1 MKRTEDDKI
10 NVLLISEGTYPFYG
24 GGISTWSHML
34 CDRVSNVHFNLYS
47 INAGYIPKPIFELSP
62 SVKEVIQVPLW
73 APDEP
78 QDYVSYKRDY
88 YKVVSKK
95 EETTSEVVQERFIPI
110 FEKFLQ
116 MVYEGSTDMKVLDV
130 VFYELWLYFQDYDYK
145 RTMQD
150 QAVWEA
156 FKYEATRKTEA
167 DGSYVASLFD
177 ITVGLRWLYRFLIPF
192 SIPIKKMDLCHITLS
207 GFPLIPA
214 LVLKYRYG
222 TPLMITEHGVYV
234 RERLLYINRSDYSYF
249 IKDFLIRLTETIT
262 RLSYYK
268 ADKILS
274 VNKFNITWELMYGAS
289 EDKIEITYNGV
300 DHEKFAPRQK
310 PEHLRGIPTVVAAA
324 RIFELKDVLTMIRS
338 CDVVRKKIP
347 NVRYLVY
354 GDKNAV
360 PEYTEQCEN
369 LIKQLKLENNFFLM
383 GYHSEPHLIFS
394 EGDISILTS
403 ISEGFP
409 FTVIESM
416 SCGVPVVATDV
427 GGVAEAID
435 EGSGFVCK
443 PRDPEAIG
451 KRVIQLLEDEELRK
465 TMSVHARKRVMENFT
480 LDIFIESY
488 ERIYEEVYQKQQPKK
503 QKIKKEL
510 SL

>member
-1 MKRTEDDKI
+1 MENSSNEKLS
-10 NVLLISEGTYPFYG
+10 VLLISEGTYPFYG

-34 CDRVSNVHFNLYS
+34 CQRVSNVEWSLYS
-47 INAGYIPKPIFELSP
+47 INAGFEPEPIFELSP
-62 SVKEVIQVPLW
+62 TVKEVIQVPLW

-78 QDYVSYKRDY
+78 QDYASFNKDY
-88 YKVVSKK
+88 YKVVKKK
-95 EETTSEVVQERFIPI
+95 EQTTPAVIKERFIPI
-110 FEKFLQ
+110 FERFIQL
-116 MVYEGSTDMKVLDV
+116 VYDETEDMKLLDY
-130 VFYELWLYFQDYDYK
+130 VFYEMWEYFQEYDYK
-145 RTMQD
+145 ETMQD
-150 QAVWEA
+150 RLVWEA
-156 FKYEATRKTEA
+156 FKNEATQETDE
-167 DGSYVASLFD
+167 DGSFSATLFD

-192 SIPIKKMDLCHITLS
+192 SIPIAKADLCHITLS

-249 IKDFLIRLTETIT
+249 IKDFLIKLTEAVT
-262 RLSYYK
+262 RLSYHK

-274 VNKFNITWELMYGAS
+274 VNKFNITWELMYGAQ

-300 DHEKFAPRQK
+300 DHEKFIPREK
-310 PEHLRGIPTVVAAA
+310 PAHLEGLPTVVAAA

-338 CDVVRKKIP
+338 CAVVREQIP
-347 NVRYLVY
+347 NVQYLVY

-360 PEYTEQCEN
+360 PEYTKKCED
-369 LIKQLKLENNFFLM
+369 LIKELKLEKNFFLK
-383 GYHSEPHLIFS
+383 GYHSQPHLIFS

-409 FTVIESM
+409 FTVLESM

-435 EGSGFVCK
+435 ENSGFVCK
-443 PRDPEAIG
+443 PRDPKAIG
-451 KRVIQLLEDEELRK
+451 EKVIKLLSDKELRDSMSRNGRQRVID
-465 TMSVHARKRVMENFT
+465 NFT
-480 LDIFIESY
+480 LDIFIDAY
-488 ERIYEEVYQKQQPKK
+488 EKVYQGVYDNHKNSL
-503 QKIKKEL
+503 KEEAL
-510 SL
+510 Q

>member
-1 MKRTEDDKI
+1 
-10 NVLLISEGTYPFYG
+10 
-24 GGISTWSHML
+24 ML
-34 CDRVSNVHFNLYS
+34 CERVSNVEWTLYS
-47 INAGYIPKPIFELSP
+47 INAGFEPKPIFDLSP
-62 SVKEVIQVPLW
+62 SIKEVIQVPLW

-78 QDYVSYKRDY
+78 QDYMSFSQDY
-88 YKVVSKK
+88 YKVVNKK
-95 EETTSEVVQERFIPI
+95 EHTTPMIIKERFVPIFERFI
-110 FEKFLQ
+110 Q
-116 MVYEGSTDMKVLDV
+116 AVYHGTQDMRMLDV
-130 VFYELWLYFQDYDYK
+130 VFYDMWEYFQKFDYK
-145 RTMQD
+145 ETMQD
-150 QAVWEA
+150 YAVWEA
-156 FKYEATRKTEA
+156 FKKEATQETEA
-167 DGSYVASLFD
+167 DGSFTATLFD

-192 SIPIKKMDLCHITLS
+192 SIPIPKADLCHITLS

-249 IKDFLIRLTETIT
+249 IKDFLIKLTESVT

-274 VNKFNITWELMYGAS
+274 VNKFNITWELMYGAT

-300 DHEKFAPRQK
+300 DHEKFAPREK
-310 PEHLRGIPTVVAAA
+310 PDHLKGIPTVVAAA

-338 CDVVRKKIP
+338 CAVVREQIP
-347 NVRYLVY
+347 DVQYLVY

-360 PEYTEQCEN
+360 PEYTKQCEE
-369 LIKQLKLENNFFLM
+369 LIKELKLENNFFLK
-383 GYHSEPHLIFS
+383 GYHSQPHLIFS

-409 FTVIESM
+409 FTVLESM

-443 PRDPEAIG
+443 PRDPKAIG
-451 KRVIQLLEDEELRK
+451 EKVVKLLSDIDLRKRMSEHGRQRVID
-465 TMSVHARKRVMENFT
+465 NFT
-480 LDIFIESY
+480 LDIFIDSY
-488 ERIYEEVYQKQQPKK
+488 EKIYEGVYKAHQRKL
-503 QKIKKEL
+503 KEL
-510 SL
+510 LQ

>member
-1 MKRTEDDKI
+1 MTVPTEKLK
-10 NVLLISEGTYPFYG
+10 VLLISEGTYPFYG

-34 CDRVSNVHFNLYS
+34 CERVSNVNFNLYS
-47 INAGYIPKPIFELSP
+47 INAGYEPKPIFDLSP

-78 QDYVSYKRDY
+78 QDYVSYNRDY

-95 EETTSEVVQERFIPI
+95 ENTTTTIIQEHFVPL
-110 FEKFLQ
+110 FKQFLS
-116 MVYEGSTDMKVLDV
+116 MVYGETNDMKAFDA
-130 VFYELWLYFQDYDYK
+130 VFYQMWRYFQNYDYK
-145 RTMQD
+145 ETFKD
-150 QAVWEA
+150 KSVWEA
-156 FKYEATRKTEA
+156 FKEEATAETAE
-167 DGSYVASLFD
+167 DGSFIATLFD
-177 ITVGLRWLYRFLIPF
+177 VTVGLRWLYRFLMPF
-192 SIPIKKMDLCHITLS
+192 SIPIKKVDLAHITLS

-214 LVLKYRYG
+214 LVLKYRYN

-249 IKDFLIRLTETIT
+249 IKVFLIKLTEAVV
-262 RLSYYK
+262 RLSYFK

-274 VNKFNITWELMYGAS
+274 VNKFNITWELMYGAD
-289 EDKIEITYNGV
+289 EKKIEITYNGV
-300 DHEKFAPRQK
+300 DHEKFIPREK
-310 PEHLRGIPTVVAAA
+310 PDHLKGIPTVVAAA

-338 CDVVRKKIP
+338 CAVVRRQIP
-347 NVRYLVY
+347 NVQYLVY

-360 PEYTEQCEN
+360 PEYTKKCED
-369 LIKQLKLENNFFLM
+369 LIKELKLENNFFLK
-383 GYHSEPHLIFS
+383 GYHGQPHLIFS

-409 FTVIESM
+409 FTVLESM

-427 GGVAEAID
+427 GGVSEAID

-451 KRVIQLLEDEELRK
+451 AKVIKLLSDETLRKHMSENGRQRVID
-465 TMSVHARKRVMENFT
+465 HFT
-480 LDIFIESY
+480 LDIFIDAY
-488 ERIYEEVYQKQQPKK
+488 ERIYDKVYSDWKAEK
-503 QKIKKEL
+503 QKRKTEL
-510 SL
+510 AL

>member
-1 MKRTEDDKI
+1 MRKFKTYMELDNKKKI
-10 NVLLISEGTYPFYG
+10 KVLLISEGTYPFYG

-34 CDRVSNVHFNLYS
+34 CDRVSNVDFTLYS
-47 INAGYIPKPIFELSP
+47 INAGFEKEPIFELSEN
-62 SVKEVIQVPLW
+62 VKKVIQVPLW

-78 QDYVSYKRDY
+78 QDYVSFSKEY

-95 EETTSEVVQERFIPI
+95 ENTSPEVIEKYFIPI
-110 FEKFLQ
+110 FKKFLDLLYSDSEN
-116 MVYEGSTDMKVLDV
+116 MEALDF
-130 VFYELWLYFQDYDYK
+130 VFRSMWEYFKDYDYK
-145 RTMQD
+145 ETMKSEE
-150 QAVWEA
+150 VWRVFQEEA
-156 FKYEATRKTEA
+156 IQETDAGGVEAT
-167 DGSYVASLFD
+167 LFD
-177 ITVGLRWLYRFLIPF
+177 LTVGLRWLYRFLIPF
-192 SIPIKKMDLCHITLS
+192 SISIEKVDVSHITLS

-249 IKDFLIRLTETIT
+249 IKVFLIKLTECIT

-274 VNKFNITWELMYGAS
+274 VNKFNITWELMYGADR
-289 EDKIEITYNGV
+289 EKVEITYNGV
-300 DHEKFAPRQK
+300 DHERFVPREK
-310 PEHLRGIPTVVAAA
+310 PEHLRGIPTVVAVA

-338 CDVVRKKIP
+338 CAVVMKKIP
-347 NVRYLVY
+347 NVQYLVY

-360 PEYTEQCEN
+360 PEYTEECEALIEELN
-369 LIKQLKLENNFFLM
+369 LGNNFFLK
-383 GYHSEPHLIFS
+383 GFHSQPHLIFS

-409 FTVIESM
+409 FTVLESM
-416 SCGVPVVATDV
+416 SCGIPVVATDV
-427 GGVAEAID
+427 GGVSEAID
-435 EGSGFVCK
+435 EASGFVCK

-451 KRVIQLLEDEELRK
+451 AKVIELLTNDDLRMEMGKKARQRVID
-465 TMSVHARKRVMENFT
+465 NFT

-488 ERIYEEVYQKQQPKK
+488 ESIYESVYAKRLKK
-503 QKIKKEL
+503 
-510 SL
+510 

>member
-1 MKRTEDDKI
+1 MKNLTKDKL

-34 CDRVSNVHFNLYS
+34 CERVSNVQWTLYS
-47 INAGYIPKPIFELSP
+47 INAGFEPEPIFKLSP

-78 QDYVSYKRDY
+78 QDYMSFSQDY
-88 YKVVSKK
+88 YKVVNKK
-95 EETTSEVVQERFIPI
+95 EHTTPMVIHERFVPI
-110 FEKFLQ
+110 FEKFIQL
-116 MVYEGSTDMKVLDV
+116 VYEETSDMRMMDM
-130 VFYELWLYFQDYDYK
+130 VFYEMWEYFQEYDYK
-145 RTMQD
+145 ETMQD
-150 QAVWEA
+150 KAVWDT
-156 FKYEATRKTEA
+156 FKKEATQETQA
-167 DGSYVASLFD
+167 DGSFEATLFD

-192 SIPIKKMDLCHITLS
+192 SIPIGKADLCHITLS

-249 IKDFLIRLTETIT
+249 IKDFLIKLTEAVTK
-262 RLSYYK
+262 LSYYK

-289 EDKIEITYNGV
+289 QDKIEITYNGV
-300 DHEKFAPRQK
+300 DHEKFAPRDK
-310 PEHLRGIPTVVAAA
+310 PEHLKGIPTVVAAA

-338 CDVVRKKIP
+338 CAVVRETIP
-347 NVRYLVY
+347 NVQYLVY

-360 PEYTEQCEN
+360 PEYTKKCED
-369 LIKQLKLENNFFLM
+369 LIKELKLENNFFLK
-383 GYHSEPHLIFS
+383 GFHSQPHLIFS

-409 FTVIESM
+409 FTVLESM

-435 EGSGFVCK
+435 AGSGFVCK
-443 PRDPEAIG
+443 PRDPKAIG
-451 KRVIQLLEDEELRK
+451 EKVVKLLTDHKLRESMSQHGRQRVID
-465 TMSVHARKRVMENFT
+465 NFT
-480 LDIFIESY
+480 LDIFIASY
-488 ERIYEEVYQKQQPKK
+488 ERIYEEVYESRKGKL
-503 QKIKKEL
+503 KEL
-510 SL
+510 LQ

>member
-1 MKRTEDDKI
+1 MKDPATDKLD
-10 NVLLISEGTYPFYG
+10 VLLISEGTYPFYG

-34 CDRVSNVHFNLYS
+34 CDRVSNANFSLYS
-47 INAGYIPKPIFELSP
+47 INAGFEPEPIFELSP
-62 SVKEVIQVPLW
+62 SVKEIIQVPLW

-78 QDYVSYKRDY
+78 QDYMSFRRDY
-88 YKVVSKK
+88 YKVVKKK
-95 EETTSEVVQERFIPI
+95 EQTTSQVIRERFVPI
-110 FEKFLQ
+110 FEKFIQL
-116 MVYEGSTDMKVLDV
+116 VYAETTNMGMMDL
-130 VFYELWLYFQDYDYK
+130 VFYEMWEYFQEYDYK
-145 RTMQD
+145 ETL
-150 QAVWEA
+150 QAKSVWDA
-156 FKYEATRKTEA
+156 FKAEATSEA
-167 DGSYVASLFD
+167 ERDGSFTASLFD
-177 ITVGLRWLYRFLIPF
+177 VTVGLRWLYRFLIPF
-192 SIPIKKMDLCHITLS
+192 SIPISKKDLCHITLS

-249 IKDFLIRLTETIT
+249 IKDFLIKLTEAIT

-274 VNKFNITWELMYGAS
+274 VNQFNITWELMYGAT

-300 DHEKFAPRQK
+300 DHERFSPREK
-310 PEHLRGIPTVVAAA
+310 PDHLKGIPTVVAAA
-324 RIFELKDVLTMIRS
+324 RIFELKDILTMIRS
-338 CDVVRKKIP
+338 CAIVREKIP
-347 NVRYLVY
+347 NVQYLVY

-360 PEYTEQCEN
+360 PEYTKKCED
-369 LIKQLKLENNFFLM
+369 LIKELKLENNFFLK
-383 GYHSEPHLIFS
+383 GYHNKPHLIFS

-435 EGSGFVCK
+435 AGSGFVCK
-443 PRDPEAIG
+443 PRDARAIG
-451 KRVIQLLEDEELRK
+451 EKVVELLSNDALRESMSKHGRQRVID
-465 TMSVHARKRVMENFT
+465 NFT
-480 LDIFIESY
+480 LEIFIESY
-488 ERIYEEVYQKQQPKK
+488 ERIYEEVFAGKQVKRK
-503 QKIKKEL
+503 V
-510 SL
+510 S

>member
-1 MKRTEDDKI
+1 MSKKEKI

-34 CDRVSNVHFNLYS
+34 CDRVSNVDFTLYS
-47 INAGYIPKPIFELSP
+47 INAGYESEPIFELSEN
-62 SVKEVIQVPLW
+62 VKGIIQIPLW

-78 QDYVSYKRDY
+78 QDYLSYDKEY
-88 YKVVSKK
+88 YKVANRK
-95 EETTSEVVQERFIPI
+95 EYTTPKIIQKHFVPI
-110 FEKFLQ
+110 FKKFLEL
-116 MVYEGSTDMKVLDV
+116 VYDGSENMEALDF
-130 VFYELWLYFQDYDYK
+130 VFKRMWEYFQKYDYK
-145 RTMQD
+145 ETMKSRE
-150 QAVWEA
+150 VWLVFQE
-156 FKYEATRKTEA
+156 EATQETEE
-167 DGSYVASLFD
+167 DGSFGATLFD
-177 ITVGLRWLYRFLIPF
+177 LTVGLRWLYRFLIPF
-192 SIPIKKMDLCHITLS
+192 SIPIEKVDISHITLS

-222 TPLMITEHGVYV
+222 TPLIITEHGVYV

-249 IKDFLIRLTETIT
+249 IKDFLIKLTEAIT

-289 EDKIEITYNGV
+289 NDKIEITYNGV
-300 DHEKFAPRQK
+300 DHERFVPREK
-310 PEHLRGIPTVVAAA
+310 PEHLKGIPTVVAVA

-338 CDVVRKKIP
+338 CEVVRRSIP
-347 NVRYLVY
+347 NVQYLVY

-360 PEYTEQCEN
+360 PEYTKECEA
-369 LIKQLKLENNFFLM
+369 LIEELKLQDNFFLK
-383 GYHSEPHLIFS
+383 GFHSQPHLIFS

-409 FTVIESM
+409 FTVLESM

-427 GGVAEAID
+427 GGVSEAID
-435 EGSGFVCK
+435 SGSGFVCK

-451 KRVIQLLEDEELRK
+451 AKVVKLLNDKELRAEMSVKARQRVID
-465 TMSVHARKRVMENFT
+465 NFT
-480 LDIFIESY
+480 LDIFIKSY
-488 ERIYEEVYQKQQPKK
+488 EKVYDSVFTKYEE
-503 QKIKKEL
+503 EL
-510 SL
+510 KGLKASKVE